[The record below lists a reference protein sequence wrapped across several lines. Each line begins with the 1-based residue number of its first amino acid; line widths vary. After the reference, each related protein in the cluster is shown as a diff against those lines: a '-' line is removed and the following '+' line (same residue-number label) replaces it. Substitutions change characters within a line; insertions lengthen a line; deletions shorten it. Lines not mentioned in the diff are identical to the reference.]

1 MIRLGTVFSGIGAIE
16 HALDRLDLPHDI
28 VFACDNGE
36 RKLKSKIEK
45 VESAIE
51 GMNDSEKN
59 DYITQLYEKECGMN
73 YVEQTYRANYIIK
86 NDLFY
91 QDVRFLDQEYKIQA
105 VELCLEG
112 DKSIAQV
119 AKELGLAYNTLHRWV
134 KEYKESNGTS
144 FVGSGNIKPQ
154 NQEIIELRRRNQ
166 ELEEELAILKKALGI
181 FTRNQK

>member
-1 MIRLGTVFSGIGAIE
+1 M
-16 HALDRLDLPHDI
+16 
-28 VFACDNGE
+28 
-36 RKLKSKIEK
+36 RKRTFDK
-45 VESAIE
+45 
-51 GMNDSEKN
+51 
-59 DYITQLYEKECGMN
+59 
-73 YVEQTYRANYIIK
+73 
-86 NDLFY
+86 
-91 QDVRFLDQEYKIQA
+91 EYKIQA

-134 KEYKESNGTS
+134 KEYKESDGKS
-144 FVGSGNIKPQ
+144 FVGSGHIKPQ